1 MRKVPLGSILDGT
14 EESAVAFCPHQR
26 FGQRNFI
33 TLACPGHPIR
43 SGKVRFG
50 FISVF
55 LVNVLVERQ
64 RNEIERTS
72 ARLRTFDCHKR
83 NFNHVRLHFDLS

>member
-1 MRKVPLGSILDGT
+1 MSSPSTVL
-14 EESAVAFCPHQR
+14 
-26 FGQRNFI
+26 FI
-33 TLACPGHPIR
+33 KIV

-55 LVNVLVERQ
+55 LVDVLVERQ